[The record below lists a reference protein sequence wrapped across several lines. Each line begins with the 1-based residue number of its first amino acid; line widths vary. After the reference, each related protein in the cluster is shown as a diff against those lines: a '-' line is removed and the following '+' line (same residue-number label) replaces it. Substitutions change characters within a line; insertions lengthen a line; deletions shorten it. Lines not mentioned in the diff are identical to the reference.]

1 MGPAA
6 TTMFLAVR
14 SLLVLVAG
22 VGPGV
27 PGVVL
32 GRRGRA
38 RPPQRCRGSR
48 RAVRGRASR
57 RPAPFPGRDDGRTA
71 FAEGVEVAPGRRVG
85 QHVGVHRG
93 RDEGRGPDGEVEG
106 GEEVVGEAERQAG
119 DDVGGGGGHHE
130 DVGLLG
136 ERDVAD
142 AAGGVGSGG
151 VGRFGG
157 GVGKQVFED
166 RLAGDGGE
174 RERGDELAGG
184 AGQDDLDPEAA
195 LPEGPHQVRR
205 LVGPDAPGDAED
217 DLFLHPLIL
226 GGTPVFRPASWRGKG
241 RESCVSPAARAPGP
255 RQRKPRTANP
265 CGGRAARERQSS
277 DWHRPRSGATAY
289 RHPSRSAGTAWNA
302 DLRAVLPVGPGTAR
316 RRRADDVNP
325 THPHGARQR
334 PGDREERDAA
344 THQRMRDGSQEPS

>member
-1 MGPAA
+1 
-6 TTMFLAVR
+6 MFLAVR
-14 SLLVLVAG
+14 SLSGGGAG
-22 VGPGV
+22 VVVGPGV
-27 PGVVL
+27 SGAAPGVVL
-32 GRRGRA
+32 GAPRA
-38 RPPQRCRGSR
+38 RSTAATMSGISASRPGPSQPQASSPSPGAMMVAPRSR
-48 RAVRGRASR
+48 RVSR
-57 RPAPFPGRDDGRTA
+57 WPR
-71 FAEGVEVAPGRRVG
+71 VAGVG

-195 LPEGPHQVRR
+195 LLEGPHQVRR

-217 DLFLHPLIL
+217 DLLLHPLIL
-226 GGTPVFRPASWRGKG
+226 GGTPVFRPASWRGEG

-277 DWHRPRSGATAY
+277 DWHRPRSGANGVPPPEQKRGDGLERRTFY
-289 RHPSRSAGTAWNA
+289 LLSRG
-302 DLRAVLPVGPGTAR
+302 
-316 RRRADDVNP
+316 
-325 THPHGARQR
+325 
-334 PGDREERDAA
+334 
-344 THQRMRDGSQEPS
+344 